1 MLSSSIYF
9 STEHAIFYLAN
20 HLDTIM
26 KQDDTHHWV
35 SVEEHGAHLLEV
47 CHAKETKIDKW
58 SFTADKHQNK
68 IRFLRADLPTLTPS
82 CGRGQREKKF
92 SVAHFLQYLLFI
104 VIYSN

>member
-35 SVEEHGAHLLEV
+35 SVEEHRAHLLEV
-47 CHAKETKIDKW
+47 CHTKEMKVDKW
-58 SFTADKHQNK
+58 SSTADKQQNK
-68 IRFLRADLPTLTPS
+68 IRFLTADFPTPTPR
-82 CGRGQREKKF
+82 CGRGQREKKYGA
-92 SVAHFLQYLLFI
+92 AHFL
-104 VIYSN
+104 